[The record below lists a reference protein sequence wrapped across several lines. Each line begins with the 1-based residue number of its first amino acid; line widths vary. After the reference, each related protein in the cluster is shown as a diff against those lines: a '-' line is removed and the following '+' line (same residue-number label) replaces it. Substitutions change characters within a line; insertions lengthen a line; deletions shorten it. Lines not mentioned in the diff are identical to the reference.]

1 MIQRN
6 MVGEENKIYFLN
18 NILINIRNGIISTRP
33 TSISSTKI
41 IFNTG
46 DNVRLVI
53 PVLSPPRV
61 NAEVTSNNAY
71 DKS

>member
-1 MIQRN
+1 

-33 TSISSTKI
+33 TSISITKI

-53 PVLSPPRV
+53 PTLSPAIV
-61 NAEVTSNNAY
+61 NAEVTS
-71 DKS
+71 

>member
-33 TSISSTKI
+33 TSISITKI

-53 PVLSPPRV
+53 PTLSPAIV